1 MRNRKGK
8 EIILIGNDK
17 NIVFNSLRKASDFL
31 GVSTTTTTRYIDKG
45 IIKNGYT
52 VDYLLE
58 A

>member
-8 EIILIGNDK
+8 GIILIGK
-17 NIVFNSLRKASDFL
+17 GENIIFSSLRKASDYL
-31 GVSTTTTTRYIDKG
+31 GVSTTTTTQYINKG
-45 IIKNGYT
+45 TSKNGYT